1 MVLPPSCGGS
11 VTSGL
16 CRNKRL
22 QIAGASPLEA
32 RLAQSHCKAIPFTLA
47 SGPHVLTKE
56 KQTTTFMFSSLVNSL
71 QLRHVPVWL
80 CLGSWK

>member
-1 MVLPPSCGGS
+1 MVLLPGCGGS
-11 VTSGL
+11 VTSRL
-16 CRNKRL
+16 CRNKCL

-32 RLAQSHCKAIPFTLA
+32 QLAQSLCKAIPFTLA
-47 SGPHVLTKE
+47 SGPHLLTKE

-71 QLRHVPVWL
+71 QLRHVPIWL